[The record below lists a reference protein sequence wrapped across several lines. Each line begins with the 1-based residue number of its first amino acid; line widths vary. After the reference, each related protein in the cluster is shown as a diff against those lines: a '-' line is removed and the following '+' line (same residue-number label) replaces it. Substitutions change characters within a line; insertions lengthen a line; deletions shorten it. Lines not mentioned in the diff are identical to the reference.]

1 MHAHEQGEAA
11 FYSRKGSARAR
22 FFERCFAA
30 ARRGAGSGVGERF
43 AETRLVVFQ
52 FAGFEDFAAVQ
63 ALHVLRVFIFGDEL
77 RSFVLAGGIG
87 C

>member
-11 FYSRKGSARAR
+11 FYSRKGSAGAR
-22 FFERCFAA
+22 FFVRCFAL
-30 ARRGAGSGVGERF
+30 ARRGAISSVGERF
-43 AETRLVVFQ
+43 AEARLITFQ
-52 FAGFEDFAAVQ
+52 FAGFEYLAAVQ
-63 ALHVLRVFIFGDEL
+63 TLHVLRVFIFGDEL